1 MSWRILKVKKEN
13 VTMPRPHR
21 LQTGITK
28 MGAARFLQSVQITQ
42 NTTIILVKVPIF
54 GYLVDFYSF
63 ILTFSKQSLSI
74 SFSILNGI

>member
-63 ILTFSKQSLSI
+63 ILTFSTIIFIPMS
-74 SFSILNGI
+74 